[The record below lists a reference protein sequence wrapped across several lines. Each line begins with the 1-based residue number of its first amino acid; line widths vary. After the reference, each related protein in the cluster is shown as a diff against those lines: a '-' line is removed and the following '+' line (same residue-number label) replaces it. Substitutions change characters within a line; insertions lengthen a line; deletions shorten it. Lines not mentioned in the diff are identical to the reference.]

1 MGVKYIGLKVT
12 ITDLEV
18 KMAVTDGFENGQ
30 PLLSGSTN
38 EQLGFRL
45 LHRTGNYRLCLAIAP
60 PCVNLMNYTKKE
72 AKITH
77 TS

>member
-1 MGVKYIGLKVT
+1 MPRGLYGDQIYRFKSHT

-18 KMAVTDGFENGQ
+18 KMAVTDGFEDGQ

-45 LHRTGNYRLCLAIAP
+45 LHRIGNYR
-60 PCVNLMNYTKKE
+60 
-72 AKITH
+72 
-77 TS
+77 